1 MSEESKPAVLAA
13 MGANFAIAA
22 GKLVAGILTGSAAML
37 AEVTARAR
45 ALLHRA

>member
-37 AEVTARAR
+37 AEAARV
-45 ALLHRA
+45 L